1 MNRPNPSTADVLIL
15 DADHALCETLTRTLT
30 HVGYRVVSVASTEKA
45 LLVMKQQRVRLIL
58 CERTFLEEIDF
69 LAALRQLPLTVPFIV
84 TSNEQGV
91 DTVVEAVKN
100 GAADFLA
107 KPIDASLL
115 QKLIGEY
122 LPHHTEQEELV
133 AIDPVTRQ
141 LRDLA
146 KRVSLTD
153 ATVLVSGP
161 SGVGK
166 EVICRYIHQ
175 QSPRAGLPFI
185 AVNCAAI
192 PENMLEAM
200 LFGYEKG
207 AYTGAVNN
215 HIGKFEQAQGGTLLL
230 DEISEMDLALQAK
243 LLRVLQE
250 RELERLGG
258 RRVIKLDV
266 RVLATTNRDLR
277 DAVKRGEFREDLFYR
292 LNVFPLHIPA
302 LAQRIQ
308 DILPLAQYFLDRHA
322 PAASDLLS
330 SGAQQKLLSH
340 AWPGNVRELDNVIQ
354 RALILQSDRQIQP
367 QDIYFEMPSVATAH
381 SSVSEQERNLADRL
395 RLEEQRQ
402 IEHAITQGGSKKEAA
417 ALLGISPR
425 TLRYKMARLR
435 AAEMGV

>member
-1 MNRPNPSTADVLIL
+1 MNRPNPSTTDVLIL
-15 DADHALCETLTRTLT
+15 DADCALRDTLTRALT
-30 HVGYRVVSVASTEKA
+30 HVGYSVMAVASAAEA
-45 LLVMKQQRVRLIL
+45 IFAMKQHRIRLIV
-58 CERTFLEEIDF
+58 CERSFQEDTGFI
-69 LAALRQLPLTVPFIV
+69 AALRQLPLAVPFIV
-84 TSNEQGV
+84 TSDKQCV
-91 DTVVEAVKN
+91 DTVVDAVKN

-107 KPIDASLL
+107 KPIDGSLL
-115 QKLIGEY
+115 QKLVGEY
-122 LPHHTEQEELV
+122 LPKHTGRDELV
-133 AIDPVTRQ
+133 AIDPLTQ
-141 LRDLA
+141 KLRNLA
-146 KRVSLTD
+146 HRVSQTD

-175 QSPRAGLPFI
+175 HSPRAEQPFV

-230 DEISEMDLALQAK
+230 DEISEMDLGLQAK

-258 RRVIKLDV
+258 RRIIRLDV

-277 DAVKRGEFREDLFYR
+277 ETVRRGEFREDLFYR

-302 LAQRIQ
+302 LAQRTQ
-308 DILPLAQYFLDRHA
+308 DILPLAQHFLDQHA
-322 PAASDLLS
+322 PAAGSLLS
-330 SGAQQKLLSH
+330 SAAQKKLMAHS
-340 AWPGNVRELDNVIQ
+340 WPGNVRELDNVIQ
-354 RALILQSDRQIQP
+354 RALILQSDRQIQAH
-367 QDIYFEMPSVATAH
+367 DIYFEMPEATATEP
-381 SSVSEQERNLADRL
+381 SADDREQKLAERL

-402 IEHAITQGGSKKEAA
+402 IQQAISQGGSKKEAA

-435 AAEMGV
+435 AAEMGA